1 MKKFNKFGYA
11 SAMLLA
17 TAMGFTG
24 CSSDDEM
31 ENINPTYD
39 GSSVKTQ
46 FSISLTQKANK
57 GGRMGTN
64 KAQEDNA
71 FNGMTSI
78 RLFHFNNEVTTG
90 EEKISE
96 FTDLYAIEADGF
108 NYQNTAK
115 NLNTKVYNNVDIKPG
130 VSHFLFYGET
140 AIADNEGK
148 TTSNYKDAVKNDA
161 VNDITFTP
169 VSIKA
174 DKGDV
179 TNAAGQTY
187 TAAQTDLL
195 SRLNGIVELIEAAD
209 VPQSIKANTEVIKK
223 MTAGS
228 SEAMRELVKDVY
240 ADIKVQYDNMLNA
253 DQKTNTY
260 VLMGEI
266 LSKAGL
272 TEAFE
277 WVANKNLQFPTAWGL
292 PEGAIALELNGESK
306 LDIKKNSND
315 GLSTA
320 VDNYVYPA
328 SLFYYANTPAGVL
341 NSSYFEVLDD
351 ENKDAGDIKWQ
362 KGENDPVGTKDVVS
376 NFNKGAVAATTRSVI
391 LWNQVQYGVAR
402 LETTV
407 KFKSGAGITI
417 KDAADATV
425 STASGFPVTGVLV
438 GGQKQVDWQFTPTG
452 DTQYVIW
459 DDNVNISATARDGVK
474 NHTLVYE
481 TASDAAINI
490 AIELQNNSGADFK
503 GVNGVVP
510 AGAKFYLVAQLDPTD
525 RNTVTQ
531 PDGKNF
537 NQVFMQDY
545 VTVANLTIAS
555 LAGAYNV
562 VPNLEQPELEFG
574 MSVDL
579 EWQTGLTFDVTIE

>member
-11 SAMLLA
+11 GAIALA
-17 TAMGFTG
+17 TAMSFSA

-57 GGRMGTN
+57 GGRMTAN
-64 KAQEDNA
+64 KAQENNA

-90 EEKISE
+90 EELVSE

-115 NLNTKVYNNVDIKPG
+115 NLNTKVYNNVGFKPG

-148 TTSNYKDAVKNDA
+148 TTSNYTSAVKNDA
-161 VNDITFTP
+161 VKEITFTP

-174 DKGDV
+174 DKGAE
-179 TNAAGQTY
+179 TNTAGQTY

-195 SRLNGIVELIEAAD
+195 NRLNGIVEAIEDAT
-209 VPQSIKANTEVIKK
+209 VPQSIKANTTVIKK

-228 SEAMRELVKDVY
+228 SEAMRELIKDVY
-240 ADIKVQYDNMLNA
+240 ADIKVQYDNMLDA
-253 DQKTNTY
+253 TQKTNTAN
-260 VLMGEI
+260 LMANI
-266 LSKAGL
+266 LSIAGL

-277 WVANKNLQFPTAWGL
+277 WVASKNLEFPTAWGL
-292 PEGAIALELNGESK
+292 PEGAVALELNAGK
-306 LDIKKNSND
+306 LDIKTNSND

-328 SLFYYANTPAGVL
+328 SLFYYANTSAGVL
-341 NSSYFEVLDD
+341 NSSYFEAP
-351 ENKDAGDIKWQ
+351 EQGSKDASE
-362 KGENDPVGTKDVVS
+362 ENWTALTQ
-376 NFNKGAVAATTRSVI
+376 NFNPAPVSATTRSVI
-391 LWNQVQYGVAR
+391 LWDQVQYGVAR

-407 KFKSGAGITI
+407 KFKSGAGIKINDNAGTE
-417 KDAADATV
+417 V
-425 STASGFPVTGVLV
+425 STTEGFPVTGVLV
-438 GGQKQVDWQFTPTG
+438 GGQKKVDWQFTPTG

-459 DDNVNISATARDGVK
+459 DNEVNISATAAQSAK

-481 TASDAAINI
+481 TASTAAINI
-490 AIELQNNSGADFK
+490 AIELQNNSGVDFK
-503 GVNGVVP
+503 GVNGNVVP
-510 AGAKFYLVAQLDPTD
+510 AGAKFYLVARLDPTD
-525 RNTVTQ
+525 VNTVTQ
-531 PDGKNF
+531 PDGKSF

-555 LAGAYNV
+555 LADAYNV
-562 VPNLEQPELEFG
+562 IPNLEQPELEFG
-574 MSVDL
+574 MSVNL
-579 EWQTGLTFDVTIE
+579 EWQEGLTFNVEI